1 MPKVREDGKCIPG
14 KGLRVESL
22 LVLGAGP
29 SGGLLLPALPSDQ
42 GCSIPET
49 GWKVDREDV
58 ELSGYFLGRMEALPR
73 ESFQQE
79 C

>member
-1 MPKVREDGKCIPG
+1 MYAEGVQRRGWQDPAPREALMGRAHGWEAPVSQGHPSG

-49 GWKVDREDV
+49 G
-58 ELSGYFLGRMEALPR
+58 
-73 ESFQQE
+73 
-79 C
+79 